1 MYYVYILYSR
11 TKDRYYV
18 GYTHNIEIRLS
29 KHNAGATPSTR
40 GGRPWELVYSEEYID
55 KSSALFR
62 EREIKSKKSRKY
74 IEHLVAKGWSVPIQN
89 REGPGIMP
97 RSRYKKSDEFHHSFI
112 FIKMY
117 YVYILYSVLVDN

>member
-1 MYYVYILYSR
+1 MRFHHSFIFIEMYYVYILYSR

-40 GGRPWELVYSEEYID
+40 GGRPWELVYSEEYTD

-74 IEHLVAKGWSVPIQN
+74 IEHLVAKG
-89 REGPGIMP
+89 
-97 RSRYKKSDEFHHSFI
+97 
-112 FIKMY
+112 
-117 YVYILYSVLVDN
+117 

>member
-29 KHNAGATPSTR
+29 KHNAGATPSAR

-74 IEHLVAKGWSVPIQN
+74 IEHLVAKG
-89 REGPGIMP
+89 
-97 RSRYKKSDEFHHSFI
+97 
-112 FIKMY
+112 
-117 YVYILYSVLVDN
+117 

>member
-1 MYYVYILYSR
+1 MRFSSLFYFHQNVLRLYSLFSHE
-11 TKDRYYV
+11 

-74 IEHLVAKGWSVPIQN
+74 IEHLVAKG
-89 REGPGIMP
+89 
-97 RSRYKKSDEFHHSFI
+97 
-112 FIKMY
+112 
-117 YVYILYSVLVDN
+117 

>member
-62 EREIKSKKSRKY
+62 EREIKSKKIFFDFIS
-74 IEHLVAKGWSVPIQN
+74 
-89 REGPGIMP
+89 
-97 RSRYKKSDEFHHSFI
+97 RSRNNAELLSI
-112 FIKMY
+112 
-117 YVYILYSVLVDN
+117 YSSE

>member
-1 MYYVYILYSR
+1 MPRSRYKKSDEFHHSFIFIKMYYVYILYSR

-55 KSSALFR
+55 KSLTIGR
-62 EREIKSKKSRKY
+62 C
-74 IEHLVAKGWSVPIQN
+74 
-89 REGPGIMP
+89 
-97 RSRYKKSDEFHHSFI
+97 DT
-112 FIKMY
+112 
-117 YVYILYSVLVDN
+117 

>member
-1 MYYVYILYSR
+1 MPRSRYKKSDEIHHSFIFIKMYYVYILYSR

-18 GYTHNIEIRLS
+18 GYTHNIELRLS

-74 IEHLVAKGWSVPIQN
+74 IEHLVAKG
-89 REGPGIMP
+89 
-97 RSRYKKSDEFHHSFI
+97 
-112 FIKMY
+112 
-117 YVYILYSVLVDN
+117 

>member
-1 MYYVYILYSR
+1 MPRSRYKKSDEIFITLLFSSKCITSIFFILR

-74 IEHLVAKGWSVPIQN
+74 IEHLVAKG
-89 REGPGIMP
+89 
-97 RSRYKKSDEFHHSFI
+97 
-112 FIKMY
+112 
-117 YVYILYSVLVDN
+117 

>member
-1 MYYVYILYSR
+1 MKFYDGDLVFGVILVCV
-11 TKDRYYV
+11 YV

-40 GGRPWELVYSEEYID
+40 GGRPWELVYSEEYTD

-74 IEHLVAKGWSVPIQN
+74 IEHLVAKG
-89 REGPGIMP
+89 
-97 RSRYKKSDEFHHSFI
+97 
-112 FIKMY
+112 
-117 YVYILYSVLVDN
+117 

>member
-40 GGRPWELVYSEEYID
+40 GGRPWELVYSEEYTD

-62 EREIKSKKSRKY
+62 EREIKSKKESQVYRA
-74 IEHLVAKGWSVPIQN
+74 LGG
-89 REGPGIMP
+89 EGLERPDTKSG
-97 RSRYKKSDEFHHSFI
+97 RSRDHAPVSLQKE
-112 FIKMY
+112 
-117 YVYILYSVLVDN
+117 